1 MYCII
6 YEGDL
11 VFIFLIS
18 KTTIFFMFMN
28 YYSIEF
34 IINWKVT
41 SELYNLKYITRGS
54 NNPLFILKATF
65 YSLSFLILMLLYL
78 HQILSL
84 VKQLASFILLINF
97 WISSKKYLFL
107 IVTSFSYQQFYTSL
121 KRPSFFL
128 TKKKDAIHG
137 DFVGQ
142 ILSIFRYSLRNL
154 LNSYYFFTDK
164 K

>member
-84 VKQLASFILLINF
+84 VK
-97 WISSKKYLFL
+97 
-107 IVTSFSYQQFYTSL
+107 
-121 KRPSFFL
+121 
-128 TKKKDAIHG
+128 
-137 DFVGQ
+137 
-142 ILSIFRYSLRNL
+142 
-154 LNSYYFFTDK
+154 
-164 K
+164 

>member
-6 YEGDL
+6 YEGNL

-18 KTTIFFMFMN
+18 KTTIFSVFMN
-28 YYSIEF
+28 SYSIEF
-34 IINWKVT
+34 IINQKVT

-54 NNPLFILKATF
+54 NNPLFILKAAF
-65 YSLSFLILMLLYL
+65 YSLSSLILMLLYL

-84 VKQLASFILLINF
+84 IKQLAPFILSINS

-107 IVTSFSYQQFYTSL
+107 IMTSFSYQQFYTSL
-121 KRPSFFL
+121 KRLSFFL
-128 TKKKDAIHG
+128 TKKKDTIHR

-154 LNSYYFFTDK
+154 LNSYCFFTDK